1 VPQSGSFPWHSP
13 WCRSNPVGQIVL
25 PVTLGTQKNFCMETI
40 QFEVTDFETSYNAFL
55 GWPTLSKFMAIPHYA
70 YLVLK
75 MTGPRGII
83 SIRGDVKR
91 AFGCDRESYETAD
104 RLTASTE
111 LQELKQALAESSL
124 DLVMSEAKTSKTSI
138 QPEDTLS

>member
-1 VPQSGSFPWHSP
+1 M
-13 WCRSNPVGQIVL
+13 
-25 PVTLGTQKNFCMETI
+25 KTI
-40 QFEVTDFETSYNAFL
+40 QFEVADFETSYNAFL

-75 MTGPRGII
+75 MPGPHGVI
-83 SIRGDVKR
+83 SIRADGKR
-91 AFGCDRESYETAD
+91 AFGCNKESYETAD

-124 DLVMSEAKTSKTSI
+124 DSVMSEAKTSKTSI
-138 QPEDTLS
+138 QPKDTLS